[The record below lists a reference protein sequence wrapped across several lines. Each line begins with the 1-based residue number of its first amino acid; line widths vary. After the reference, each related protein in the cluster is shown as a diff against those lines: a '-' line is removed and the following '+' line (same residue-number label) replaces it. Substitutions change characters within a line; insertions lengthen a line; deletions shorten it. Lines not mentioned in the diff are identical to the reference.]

1 MQATEKKMN
10 NKIWLSILS
19 VGVVIA
25 LVLGIVALVNH
36 GDTKANAIPTINQQV
51 DNIKN
56 TLPELEKVSTELKG
70 YIDTLEATT
79 EKLQSDLTA
88 TNTAI
93 DTLETE
99 VYGKVDAEKTATLGQ
114 LKADK
119 AELGGKIAAA
129 NKAIED
135 AKTANTAS
143 EKAITDQIAAL
154 EAELEKA
161 DTDNKKALEDSIAA
175 LETALTK
182 ADADNKKALEDSI
195 AALKTAMESN
205 DVSLSTAIQTLNANL
220 SALIKAN
227 ADNIAALQTTATNL
241 QKQITDTNTKI
252 DNIKT
257 ELEGKISESE
267 KKVLDELNALK
278 TSIEGQLTAIGASLE
293 TLAKND
299 EQLGKHITDLKAY
312 VDTGLQGN
320 KDWAKATFSTLEQYA
335 ATQTSIS
342 EIKALIKNNQDS
354 ITALETKLN
363 KKITDDIAAA
373 VAGVNA
379 DIAAKAKEI
388 TDGYTAA
395 ITEASGT
402 ITAAYT
408 DAIKNAI
415 TKSET
420 SMKEWVNGVLA
431 EGYYTKAEID
441 GKITALQTKVT
452 EGVAALQQ
460 EIDELETALAKA
472 ETELT
477 AAYKKAIEDAV
488 ANGGI
493 IDQAIAAAITA
504 AKSELEGKIT
514 AINAEIET
522 IKSRLDNLE
531 GAVDEL
537 DELGSVVY
545 VSEYAD
551 GKVLMDYTSRTATM
565 SFAVN
570 GSVDL
575 TKYEVHAFLSYT
587 KDPTDRGT
595 TASTGPVWIEIP
607 VSSAEFNLATDQNG
621 QAAGSRGMLK
631 VTVSGAN
638 LSNAF
643 WTGDVEAILYIQ
655 IQAKSG
661 TDTHLTNPVI
671 SDTVP
676 VIAHNYVT
684 ASATINDFENGNTYE
699 GKVTE

>member
-1 MQATEKKMN
+1 M
-10 NKIWLSILS
+10 
-19 VGVVIA
+19 
-25 LVLGIVALVNH
+25 
-36 GDTKANAIPTINQQV
+36 
-51 DNIKN
+51 
-56 TLPELEKVSTELKG
+56 
-70 YIDTLEATT
+70 
-79 EKLQSDLTA
+79 
-88 TNTAI
+88 
-93 DTLETE
+93 
-99 VYGKVDAEKTATLGQ
+99 DAELA
-114 LKADK
+114 
-119 AELGGKIAAA
+119 AE
-129 NKAIED
+129 
-135 AKTANTAS
+135 
-143 EKAITDQIAAL
+143 
-154 EAELEKA
+154 
-161 DTDNKKALEDSIAA
+161 
-175 LETALTK
+175 
-182 ADADNKKALEDSI
+182 
-195 AALKTAMESN
+195 
-205 DVSLSTAIQTLNANL
+205 V
-220 SALIKAN
+220 
-227 ADNIAALQTTATNL
+227 
-241 QKQITDTNTKI
+241 
-252 DNIKT
+252 
-257 ELEGKISESE
+257 
-267 KKVLDELNALK
+267 KKV
-278 TSIEGQLTAIGASLE
+278 
-293 TLAKND
+293 
-299 EQLGKHITDLKAY
+299 
-312 VDTGLQGN
+312 
-320 KDWAKATFSTLEQYA
+320 
-335 ATQTSIS
+335 
-342 EIKALIKNNQDS
+342 
-354 ITALETKLN
+354 
-363 KKITDDIAAA
+363 
-373 VAGVNA
+373 
-379 DIAAKAKEI
+379 

-395 ITEASGT
+395 ISTAKTE

-408 DAIKNAI
+408 TAIATAI
-415 TKSET
+415 TNSES
-420 SMKEWVNGVLA
+420 SMKTWVTETLTN
-431 EGYYTKAEID
+431 GYYDIAAID
-441 GKITALQTKVT
+441 AKLAAIDAKITTYDDT
-452 EGVAALQQ
+452 EIKASLEEQKAAL
-460 EIDELETALAKA
+460 EAAK
-472 ETELT
+472 TELT

-551 GKVLMDYTSRTATM
+551 GKVLMDYTTKTATM

-607 VSSAEFNLATDQNG
+607 VSSVEFNLATDQNG

>member
-1 MQATEKKMN
+1 MQATEKKSI

-70 YIDTLEATT
+70 YIDTLETT
-79 EKLQSDLTA
+79 VEKLQTDLTA

-119 AELGGKIAAA
+119 AELEGKIAAA

-161 DTDNKKALEDSIAA
+161 DADNKKALEDSIAA
-175 LETALTK
+175 LETTLTK

-195 AALKTAMESN
+195 AALKTQVESGDTN
-205 DVSLSTAIQTLNANL
+205 LTTAIQTLNTNL
-220 SALIKAN
+220 SALIKTN
-227 ADNIAALQTTATNL
+227 ADNIAALQTTATDL

-252 DNIKT
+252 DDIKT
-257 ELEGKISESE
+257 ELDGKISESE
-267 KKVLDELNALK
+267 KKVLGELNALK
-278 TSIEGQLTAIGASLE
+278 ITIEGQLTAIGTSLE
-293 TLAKND
+293 ALAKND

-320 KDWAKATFSTLEQYA
+320 KDWANATFSTLEQYE
-335 ATQTSIS
+335 ATQTTIS

-395 ITEASGT
+395 ITEASDT

-415 TKSET
+415 TKSEA

-441 GKITALQTKVT
+441 GKITALQTKIT
-452 EGVAALQQ
+452 EGDAALQT
-460 EIDELETALAKA
+460 EIDNLETALSKA
-472 ETELT
+472 EADLT
-477 AAYKKAIEDAV
+477 AAYKKTIEDAV

-504 AKSELEGKIT
+504 AKTELEGKIT

-522 IKSRLDNLE
+522 LESRLEELE

-551 GKVLMDYTSRTATM
+551 GKVLMDYTTKTATM

-607 VSSAEFNLATDQNG
+607 VSSVEFNSATDQNG

>member
-1 MQATEKKMN
+1 MQSTEKRSN
-10 NKIWLSILS
+10 RVWLSILS

-25 LVLGIVALVNH
+25 LIPGVVGLVRF
-36 GDTKANAIPTINQQV
+36 GEAEKE
-51 DNIKN
+51 
-56 TLPELEKVSTELKG
+56 TLPSLEAQLNGVESSLSQLETAHGELKIYAEALQETVKTLQTELAAS
-70 YIDTLEATT
+70 DAAAEALRS
-79 EKLQSDLTA
+79 E
-88 TNTAI
+88 I
-93 DTLETE
+93 
-99 VYGKVDAEKTATLGQ
+99 YGRIDAEKAAALAQ

-119 AELGGKIAAA
+119 ADLEAKIAAA
-129 NKAIED
+129 NKAVED
-135 AKTANTAS
+135 AKAANIAS
-143 EKAITDQIAAL
+143 EKAISDQIAAL
-154 EAELEKA
+154 EAALKKT
-161 DTDNKKALEDSIAA
+161 DVDNKKALEDSIAA

-195 AALKTAMESN
+195 AALTTQVESGDAN
-205 DVSLSTAIQTLNANL
+205 LTTAIQTLNTNL

-227 ADNIAALQTTATNL
+227 ADNIAALQTTATDL

-252 DNIKT
+252 DNIKA
-257 ELEGKISESE
+257 ELEGKISASE

-278 TSIEGQLTAIGASLE
+278 TSMEGQIATVHADIAALK
-293 TLAKND
+293 AKD
-299 EQLGKHITDLKAY
+299 TELDQKIADLKAY
-312 VDTGLQGN
+312 VDGEIKAT
-320 KDWAKATFSTLEQYA
+320 KDWANATFSTLEQYE
-335 ATQTSIS
+335 ATQTTIS
-342 EIKALIKNNQDS
+342 EIKALIKKNQDS
-354 ITALETKLN
+354 IAALETKLN
-363 KKITDDIAAA
+363 KKIADDIAAA

-388 TDGYTAA
+388 TDGYTSA
-395 ITEASGT
+395 ITEASDT

-415 TKSET
+415 TKSEA

-452 EGVAALQQ
+452 EGDAALQQ
-460 EIDELETALAKA
+460 EIDDLETALAKA
-472 ETELT
+472 EADLT

-537 DELGSVVY
+537 DDLRNVVF
-545 VSEYAD
+545 VPEYAD
-551 GKVLMDYTSRTATM
+551 GKVLMDYTSKTATM

-587 KDPTDRGT
+587 KDPADRGT
-595 TASTGPVWIEIP
+595 TASNGPVWIEIP

-621 QAAGSRGMLK
+621 QAVGSRGMLK
-631 VTVSGAN
+631 VTVSGAD

-643 WTGDVEAILYIQ
+643 WIGDVEAILYVQ

-676 VIAHNYVT
+676 VIAYNYVT

>member
-70 YIDTLEATT
+70 YIDTLETTT

-119 AELGGKIAAA
+119 AELEGKIAAA

-143 EKAITDQIAAL
+143 EKAIADQIAAL

-161 DTDNKKALEDSIAA
+161 DADNKKALEDSIAA

-182 ADADNKKALEDSI
+182 ADADNKKALQDSI
-195 AALKTAMESN
+195 AALSDAMQSN
-205 DVSLSTAIQTLNANL
+205 DVSLSTAIQSLNTTL
-220 SALIKAN
+220 SALIKTN

-257 ELEGKISESE
+257 ELETKISESE
-267 KKVLDELNALK
+267 KKVLGELNALK
-278 TSIEGQLTAIGASLE
+278 TSIEGQSATVNADITALK
-293 TLAKND
+293 AKD
-299 EQLGKHITDLKAY
+299 AELDQKIADLKAY
-312 VDTGLQGN
+312 VDG
-320 KDWAKATFSTLEQYA
+320 
-335 ATQTSIS
+335 
-342 EIKALIKNNQDS
+342 EIKATEDWANATFATLTQYDAIQ
-354 ITALETKLN
+354 TE
-363 KKITDDIAAA
+363 IAAIKQNINDI
-373 VAGVNA
+373 NA
-379 DIAAKAKEI
+379 DITAIEDNVNAQVEAINKSISDLDAELAAEVKKV

-395 ITEASGT
+395 IGTAKTELEGKIAAVEAT
-402 ITAAYT
+402 IKT
-408 DAIKNAI
+408 
-415 TKSET
+415 SET
-420 SMKEWVNGVLA
+420 SMKQWVNELLA
-431 EGYYTKAEID
+431 DGYYTKAEID
-441 GKITALQTKVT
+441 GKITALQTKIT
-452 EGVAALQQ
+452 EGDAALQT
-460 EIDELETALAKA
+460 EIDNLETALSKA
-472 ETELT
+472 EADLT
-477 AAYKKAIEDAV
+477 AAYKKTIEDAV
-488 ANGGI
+488 TNGGI

-504 AKSELEGKIT
+504 AKTELEGKIT

-551 GKVLMDYTSRTATM
+551 GKVLMDYTTKTATI

-607 VSSAEFNLATDQNG
+607 VSSVEFNLATDQNG

>member
-1 MQATEKKMN
+1 MQATEKKSI

-70 YIDTLEATT
+70 YIDTLETT
-79 EKLQSDLTA
+79 VEKLQTDLTA

-119 AELGGKIAAA
+119 AELEGKIAAA

-161 DTDNKKALEDSIAA
+161 DADNKKALEDSIAA
-175 LETALTK
+175 LETTLTK

-195 AALKTAMESN
+195 AALKTQVESGDTN
-205 DVSLSTAIQTLNANL
+205 LTTAIQTLNTNL
-220 SALIKAN
+220 SALIKTN
-227 ADNIAALQTTATNL
+227 ADNIAALQTTATDL

-252 DNIKT
+252 DDIKT
-257 ELEGKISESE
+257 ELDGKISESE
-267 KKVLDELNALK
+267 KKVLGELNALK
-278 TSIEGQLTAIGASLE
+278 ITIEGQLTAIGTSLE
-293 TLAKND
+293 ALAKND

-320 KDWAKATFSTLEQYA
+320 KDWANATFSTLEQYE
-335 ATQTSIS
+335 ATQTTIS

-395 ITEASGT
+395 ITEASDT

-415 TKSET
+415 TKSEA

-441 GKITALQTKVT
+441 GKITALQTKIT
-452 EGVAALQQ
+452 EGDAALQT
-460 EIDELETALAKA
+460 EIDNLETALSKA
-472 ETELT
+472 EADLT
-477 AAYKKAIEDAV
+477 AAYKKTIEDAV

-493 IDQAIAAAITA
+493 IDQAIAAAIIA
-504 AKSELEGKIT
+504 AKTELEGKIT
-514 AINAEIET
+514 AINAEI
-522 IKSRLDNLE
+522 
-531 GAVDEL
+531 

-551 GKVLMDYTSRTATM
+551 GKVLMDYTTKTATM

-607 VSSAEFNLATDQNG
+607 VSSVEFNSATDQNG

>member
-1 MQATEKKMN
+1 MQATEKKSI

-56 TLPELEKVSTELKG
+56 TLPEPEKVSTELKG
-70 YIDTLEATT
+70 YIDTLETT
-79 EKLQSDLTA
+79 VEKLQTDLTA

-119 AELGGKIAAA
+119 AELEGKIAAA

-161 DTDNKKALEDSIAA
+161 DADNKKALEDSIAA
-175 LETALTK
+175 LETTLTK

-195 AALKTAMESN
+195 AALKTQVESGDTN
-205 DVSLSTAIQTLNANL
+205 LTTAIQTLNTNL

-227 ADNIAALQTTATNL
+227 ADNIAALQTTATDL

-257 ELEGKISESE
+257 ELEGKISASE

-278 TSIEGQLTAIGASLE
+278 TSMEGQIATVHADIAALK
-293 TLAKND
+293 AKD
-299 EQLGKHITDLKAY
+299 TELDQKIADLKAY
-312 VDTGLQGN
+312 VDGEIKAT
-320 KDWAKATFSTLEQYA
+320 KDWANATFSTLEQYE
-335 ATQTSIS
+335 ATQTTIS
-342 EIKALIKNNQDS
+342 EIKALIKKNQDG
-354 ITALETKLN
+354 IAALETKLN
-363 KKITDDIAAA
+363 KKIADDIAAA

-395 ITEASGT
+395 ITEASDA

-415 TKSET
+415 TKSEA

-452 EGVAALQQ
+452 EGDAALQQ
-460 EIDELETALAKA
+460 EIDDLETALAKA
-472 ETELT
+472 EADLT

-504 AKSELEGKIT
+504 AKSELEGKIA

-522 IKSRLDNLE
+522 IKSRLEDLE

-537 DELGSVVY
+537 DDLRNVVF
-545 VSEYAD
+545 VPEYAD
-551 GKVLMDYTSRTATM
+551 GKVLMDYTSKTATM

-575 TKYEVHAFLSYT
+575 SKYEVHAFLSYT
-587 KDPTDRGT
+587 KDPSDRGT

-607 VSSAEFNLATDQNG
+607 VSSVEFNLATDQNG

-631 VTVSGAN
+631 VTVSGAD

-643 WTGDVEAILYIQ
+643 WIGDVEAILYVQ

-676 VIAHNYVT
+676 VIAYNYVT